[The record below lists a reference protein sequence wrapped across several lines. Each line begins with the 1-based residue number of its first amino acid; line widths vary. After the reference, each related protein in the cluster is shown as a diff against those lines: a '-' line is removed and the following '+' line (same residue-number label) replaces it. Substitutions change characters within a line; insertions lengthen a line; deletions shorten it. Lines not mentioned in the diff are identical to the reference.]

1 MTGTSVLAVTYKG
14 GVALTADTL
23 GSYGKMSRFWN
34 MSRLRPISTNTLL
47 GASGDISDFQSVL
60 DDLERARV
68 EDVCAEDGAFLS
80 TSEIS
85 SWLSRV
91 TYQRRNKMNFL
102 WNTFVVAGVT
112 EKNEAYLSVV
122 DKLGTSYQE
131 KFAATGFGAHLALP
145 LLRERW
151 NPNLTKD
158 EAKKLL
164 EDCMRVLY
172 YRDCRTINRI
182 QFGTL
187 LCVYCSR
194 ENSLNDIVLYRYG
207 RESNRQGGSV

>member
-1 MTGTSVLAVTYKG
+1 
-14 GVALTADTL
+14 
-23 GSYGKMSRFWN
+23 

-112 EKNEAYLSVV
+112 EKKEAYLSVV

-182 QFGTL
+182 QFGTF
-187 LCVYCSR
+187 CVCSSKYCSR
-194 ENSLNDIVLYRYG
+194 ENS
-207 RESNRQGGSV
+207 Q